1 MQKRRTAIA
10 AAVLAI
16 AMVFSLVSCAKKPTE
31 PVSKKKD
38 KYVVGFSQTGSESE
52 WRIAMSNEMQKAY
65 NENPRFTLIFSDAQQ
80 KQENQIAAMRNFIQQ
95 KVDAIVVCP
104 VVATGW
110 DAVLS
115 EAKDANIPVLLVNRS
130 AQTAGNEIEKYTT
143 CYIGPDNIYAGE
155 LAGTALINAF
165 ANEQGPIYI
174 VEMQG
179 TVGASSAVDRG
190 TGIHNVIDKQNKLVI
205 RYAQTGDYT
214 RSTAKQ
220 VAESI
225 VKSAQA
231 DGVRIRGLV
240 SHSDDMAIGAAQAI
254 AEAGL
259 KPGIDVKIVGIDGV
273 RGAFV
278 GMARG
283 EYTASVEN
291 PLGFGLKTIEI
302 ITDMLDN
309 DVYPNPWWVKLKNEL
324 YTEENAAAALPNRT
338 Y

>member
-1 MQKRRTAIA
+1 MQKRRNVIA
-10 AAVLAI
+10 AVVLAI
-16 AMVFSLVSCAKKPTE
+16 GMVFSFAACAKKPTE
-31 PVSKKKD
+31 AVSKKKD
-38 KYVVGFSQTGSESE
+38 KYVVGFSQVGSESE

-65 NENPRFTLIFSDAQQ
+65 NEHPRFTLIFSDAQQ
-80 KQENQIAAMRNFIQQ
+80 KQENQIAAIRNFIQQ

-115 EAKDANIPVLLVNRS
+115 EAKDADIPVLLVNRR
-130 AQTAGNEIEKYTT
+130 ADTAGHEIEKYTT
-143 CYIGPDNIYAGE
+143 CFIGPDNIYAGE
-155 LAGTALINAF
+155 AAAQALVDAF
-165 ANEQGPIYI
+165 ANETGPINI
-174 VEMQG
+174 IEMQG

-190 TGIHNVIDKQNKLVI
+190 TGIHNIIDKQDKLVI
-205 RYAQTGDYT
+205 KYAQTGDYT

-225 VKSAQA
+225 IKAAQA
-231 DGVRIRGLV
+231 EKVTIRGLV

-259 KPGIDVKIVGIDGV
+259 KPGIDVKLVGIDGV
-273 RGAFV
+273 RGAFEAMV
-278 GMARG
+278 RG
-283 EYTASVEN
+283 EYTASIEN
-291 PLGFGLKTIEI
+291 PLGFGDKTIEI

-309 DVYPNPWWVKLKNEL
+309 DVYPSEWWVKLKNAV
-324 YTEENAAAALPNRT
+324 YTEANAAAALPNRT